1 MLIQQSAIY
10 LLARLLVGLIAMAT
24 TALLTRLLTPVTYG
38 QYGLALVV
46 MTFGSQTLFNWIVV
60 STARLYQARRDDPS
74 TPSTFAQICVL
85 TAAASGA
92 AFLLA
97 WAGGAVSGETARIY
111 GVGIVLMAAYGWFE
125 LLSSFEVVNFR
136 PGTYLAMSLGR
147 AVLIMAG
154 AGGAAWLTGDPVWTA
169 LGYGAGMFG
178 AAALGRTRDWSLRPS
193 RFDPAL
199 ARQICRFG
207 LPLAGCMALS
217 ALSTSGTRLLI
228 NHLDSAE
235 ALGLFTAAYVV
246 VQSTLGVLAFGVV
259 AAGYQLAVQ
268 AVESGDPAAARQQL
282 VANVSLL
289 FAVIAPAALGMALT
303 ADGLAQTLVG
313 ARFSDAMAQLVPW
326 LAAGQFFESLRSC
339 YFDHAFQ
346 LGHKP
351 VYLAGIMAVT
361 ATLSIGLGV
370 WLIPLY
376 GPMGAAMAMAAAAA
390 ASCGLDLVLGRYS
403 FPMPVPF
410 GVLARLLAACGA
422 MAAVVLSLRGDGPVF
437 LVLQIGLGALTYA
450 GAVLAL
456 DVLDAR
462 AFVFGRLRRMT
473 ASHGRA

>member
-1 MLIQQSAIY
+1 MLPPVWPAGPGAAPLREQAGSGSGRCRDVLIQQSAIY

-46 MTFGSQTLFNWIVV
+46 MTFGAQTLFNWIVV
-60 STARLYQARRDDPS
+60 STARLYQARRGDPS

-85 TAAASGA
+85 TAAGSGM

-97 WAGGAVSGETARIY
+97 WAGGVVSGDTARIY
-111 GVGIVLMAAYGWFE
+111 GVGFVLMVAYAWFE

-136 PGTYLAMSLGR
+136 PGTYLSMSLGR

-178 AAALGRTRDWSLRPS
+178 ASALGRTRDWSLRPS

-282 VANVSLL
+282 VANLSLL

-313 ARFSDAMAQLVPW
+313 AQVFRRDGAVGAVAGGRAVLRKPAVLLFRPCLPTRTQAGLPGLDHGDHGDGLDRARRVADPALRSDGGGDGDGRGGGGVLRARRGARPLLVSHADPVRSAGA
-326 LAAGQFFESLRSC
+326 AAGSLRR
-339 YFDHAFQ
+339 D
-346 LGHKP
+346 G
-351 VYLAGIMAVT
+351 
-361 ATLSIGLGV
+361 
-370 WLIPLY
+370 
-376 GPMGAAMAMAAAAA
+376 
-390 ASCGLDLVLGRYS
+390 GR
-403 FPMPVPF
+403 
-410 GVLARLLAACGA
+410 
-422 MAAVVLSLRGDGPVF
+422 
-437 LVLQIGLGALTYA
+437 
-450 GAVLAL
+450 GAVLA
-456 DVLDAR
+456 
-462 AFVFGRLRRMT
+462 G
-473 ASHGRA
+473 